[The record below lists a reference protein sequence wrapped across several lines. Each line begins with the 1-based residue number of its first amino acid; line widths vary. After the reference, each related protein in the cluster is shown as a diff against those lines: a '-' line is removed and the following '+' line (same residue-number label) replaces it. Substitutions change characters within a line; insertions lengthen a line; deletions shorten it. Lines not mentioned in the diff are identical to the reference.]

1 MKQSMVSHVSH
12 RLIYLRRIQQAH
24 KHSSKKKVHE
34 VEAANPLM
42 AAPLS
47 ISGHGLGSKM
57 EFSKT

>member
-24 KHSSKKKVHE
+24 KHSSKKVHE
-34 VEAANPLM
+34 VEATNQLM
-42 AAPLS
+42 ATPLS